1 MHMLDVISRDTENS
15 AHLVHMKR
23 KVDAIAVG
31 IGQRI
36 RHARK
41 AIGKGQAQMA
51 RDLGVTAVTALR
63 WEKGDAIPPLPRLRK
78 IAELLRVPI
87 EQLVPPE
94 FEPSASDQ
102 EPPANDPEEL
112 VRLAHLALAAAHA
125 PNENAARAA
134 EDEFNAAVDR
144 RVARLRS
151 VRLRGDGGAEHDR

>member
-1 MHMLDVISRDTENS
+1 MLDVISRDTEIS

-36 RHARK
+36 RRARK
-41 AIGKGQAQMA
+41 ALGKGQAQMA
-51 RDLGVTAVTALR
+51 RDMGVTAVTALR
-63 WEKGDAIPPLPRLRK
+63 WEKGEAIPPLPRLRK

-94 FEPSASDQ
+94 FEPGSNE

-125 PNENAARAA
+125 PDEDAARAA
-134 EDEFNAAVDR
+134 EDEFNAAIDR

-151 VRLRGDGGAEHDR
+151 VRLRGGAVDDR